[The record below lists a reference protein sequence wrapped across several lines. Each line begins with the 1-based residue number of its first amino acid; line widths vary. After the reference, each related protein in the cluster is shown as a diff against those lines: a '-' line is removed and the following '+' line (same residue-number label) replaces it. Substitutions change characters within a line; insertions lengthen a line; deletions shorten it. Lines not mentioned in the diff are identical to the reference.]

1 MKQYI
6 IQYIFFFKFCLNPPL
21 PHSDSCGY
29 SPRHQQIYDRQ
40 RSGTAYKNKHG
51 RRHGCFCSLVE
62 CKMEYLRHLEP
73 WIASWD
79 ILLEPAYLLSNA
91 TEKLNGLKEDVLD
104 LWRNDDWQIRLSWF
118 LMVCTALNIIFIGIA
133 WNIYGETI
141 SNMFFNKSRSPL
153 HKRSKTNVLS
163 SSMEDLIVKKIQ

>member
-1 MKQYI
+1 
-6 IQYIFFFKFCLNPPL
+6 
-21 PHSDSCGY
+21 
-29 SPRHQQIYDRQ
+29 
-40 RSGTAYKNKHG
+40 
-51 RRHGCFCSLVE
+51 VE
-62 CKMEYLRHLEP
+62 YKMEYIRHLEP
-73 WIASWD
+73 WIASWN
-79 ILLEPAYLLSNA
+79 ILLDPAYLFSNA
-91 TEKLNGLKEDVLD
+91 TEKLNGLKEDVVD

-118 LMVCTALNIIFIGIA
+118 LMVWTVLNIIFIGIA

>member
-1 MKQYI
+1 
-6 IQYIFFFKFCLNPPL
+6 
-21 PHSDSCGY
+21 
-29 SPRHQQIYDRQ
+29 
-40 RSGTAYKNKHG
+40 
-51 RRHGCFCSLVE
+51 
-62 CKMEYLRHLEP
+62 MEYLRHLEP
-73 WIASWD
+73 WIASWN

-118 LMVCTALNIIFIGIA
+118 LMVCTAFNVIFIGIA

>member
-1 MKQYI
+1 M
-6 IQYIFFFKFCLNPPL
+6 
-21 PHSDSCGY
+21 S
-29 SPRHQQIYDRQ
+29 
-40 RSGTAYKNKHG
+40 
-51 RRHGCFCSLVE
+51 CFCPLGKS
-62 CKMEYLRHLEP
+62 KMEYLRHLEP
-73 WIASWD
+73 WIASWN

-118 LMVCTALNIIFIGIA
+118 LMACTAFNIIFIGIA

-163 SSMEDLIVKKIQ
+163 SSMEDLIVKKIQWHAWYFVDIELVDLLCSDIAVLRSHEKRNTCEDDLNRW

>member
-1 MKQYI
+1 MAA
-6 IQYIFFFKFCLNPPL
+6 
-21 PHSDSCGY
+21 PHTPNKK
-29 SPRHQQIYDRQ
+29 PRHHLSRPITIWDCLQKQ
-40 RSGTAYKNKHG
+40 HG
-51 RRHGCFCSLVE
+51 RRARRFCYLVVY
-62 CKMEYLRHLEP
+62 KMEYIRHLEP
-73 WIASWD
+73 WIASWS
-79 ILLEPAYLLSNA
+79 ILLDPVYLFSNA
-91 TEKLNGLKEDVLD
+91 TDKLNGLKHDVVD

-118 LMVCTALNIIFIGIA
+118 LMICTAFNIIFIGIA

>member
-1 MKQYI
+1 VAVTQRAVTHAMT
-6 IQYIFFFKFCLNPPL
+6 
-21 PHSDSCGY
+21 
-29 SPRHQQIYDRQ
+29 DRDLELL
-40 RSGTAYKNKHG
+40 TKNKHG
-51 RRHGCFCSLVE
+51 NGRRVRSLCHLVE
-62 CKMEYLRHLEP
+62 YKMEYIRRLEP
-73 WIASWD
+73 WIASWS
-79 ILLEPAYLLSNA
+79 ILLDPAYLFSNA
-91 TEKLNGLKEDVLD
+91 TEKLNGLKEDVVD

-118 LMVCTALNIIFIGIA
+118 LMVCTVLNIIFIGIA